1 MYYSNQ
7 FKPRNKE
14 ESAGLLKKLPRQL
27 AVVLSI
33 MLILILLRYTNSK
46 TGESINTKAK
56 GFFYFDMTQK
66 AEQAFGGFKGTL
78 QNILDEGKSAAGEK
92 DKSEDGKDNTT
103 PAIVLGS
110 NPISGII
117 NITSHYGD
125 RESPIDNQE
134 ETHTGI
140 DIAAPVNTP
149 VLAVM
154 PGTVVEWKNDENYGL
169 TILISH
175 GNGCTTRYAHLSKI
189 AEDAMEPGEVV
200 EKGQIIAYSGE
211 SGKVT
216 GPHLHFEIL
225 IDGSAVDPEPYILA
239 SSSV

>member
-7 FKPRNKE
+7 FKPKSKE
-14 ESAGLLKKLPRQL
+14 AASGLLKRLPRQL
-27 AVVLSI
+27 AVVLAV
-33 MLILILLRYTNSK
+33 MLVLILLRYTSSK
-46 TGESINTKAK
+46 TGENINNSARS
-56 GFFYFDMTQK
+56 FFYMDMTDNADQV
-66 AEQAFGGFKGTL
+66 FVSFKGTL
-78 QNILDEGKSAAGEK
+78 QGFLDGDKSNAGDNNSGSQK
-92 DKSEDGKDNTT
+92 DKST

-110 NPISGII
+110 NPISGSIS
-117 NITSHYGD
+117 ITSHYGD
-125 RESPIDNQE
+125 RVSPIDNEE

-140 DIAAPVNTP
+140 DIDAPVNTP
-149 VLAVM
+149 VMAVM
-154 PGTVVEWKNDENYGL
+154 EGTVVEWKNDENYGL

-189 AEDAMEPGEVV
+189 AEEAMEPGEVV

-225 IDGSAVDPEPYILA
+225 IDGKTVDPEPYLLA
-239 SSSV
+239 AASV